1 MRVLSTDGDITL
13 TNKEGT
19 NSGGGLRRSP
29 TAYSR
34 YSYEASGF
42 PAQRQKGKATT
53 TAADRCGSNSD
64 PMDVLTHC
72 LLFPSILGP
81 SRYYD
86 TTSYNKVNGDNYS
99 NGTSG
104 RESRQVVLGF

>member
-1 MRVLSTDGDITL
+1 MMSTDCDITL
-13 TNKEGT
+13 NNKDGS
-19 NSGGGLRRSP
+19 NSGGILRRSP

-53 TAADRCGSNSD
+53 TAADRCGSDSD
-64 PMDVLTHC
+64 CMDVLNIA
-72 LLFPSILGP
+72 LFSLPFWGP